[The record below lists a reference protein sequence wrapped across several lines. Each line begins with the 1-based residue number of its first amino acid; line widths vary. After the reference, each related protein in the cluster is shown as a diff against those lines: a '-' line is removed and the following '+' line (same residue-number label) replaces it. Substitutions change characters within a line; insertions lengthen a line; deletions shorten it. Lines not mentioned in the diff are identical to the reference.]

1 MPEGKRK
8 MSRKV
13 SSIKATDLRT
23 EYMKDPLGI
32 DIVHPCLSWKDE
44 GLIRQAAYE
53 IEFDIE
59 GKKSSTGKIVSSCM
73 HHMVEEELHSRDH
86 VIWKVRI
93 YDEKGNVSGCSEA
106 FFEMGLLEQKD
117 FTGKWI
123 SGDYRVDRKI
133 RYPADCFRKVFDAG
147 EVIKARLY
155 ASALGLYEIEINGK
169 RVGDFV
175 LAP

>member
-32 DIVHPCLSWKDE
+32 DIVHPRLSWKDE

-93 YDEKGNVSGCSEA
+93 YDENGNVSGCSEA
-106 FFEMGLLEQKD
+106 FCWNRQILPENGYRGITES
-117 FTGKWI
+117 TGK
-123 SGDYRVDRKI
+123 YAI
-133 RYPADCFRKVFDAG
+133 RQT
-147 EVIKARLY
+147 
-155 ASALGLYEIEINGK
+155 ASAKCSMRGK
-169 RVGDFV
+169 SSRRVSTHRHWDCMR
-175 LAP
+175 LKSTEKE